1 LFVDQVTVTL
11 KAGRGGNGC
20 VSFRREACV
29 PKGGPDGGHGG
40 DGGSI
45 VFTAD
50 ENISSLAYFRFHPI
64 IKAKNGAPGEGSN
77 RQGKRGPDVRLGV
90 PVGTMIKEADGGAV
104 LADLA
109 VHGRSFVVARGGR
122 GGRGNASYATATHQ
136 APREFQPGR
145 PGEEKEL
152 FLELKLIADV
162 GLVGFPNA
170 GKSTLIS
177 KISAARPIIADYP
190 FTTLAPNLGVVDI
203 GEYRS
208 FVVADI
214 PGLIEGA
221 HRGQGL
227 GIRFLRHIE
236 RTKLLIHV
244 VDVSPYSGRD
254 PVEDFKVLMKELE
267 AFSPEVA
274 ARPQILAANK
284 VDLLGDD
291 TSRLVRL
298 RRLAARRKIPFFAVS
313 ALKREGLKPLV
324 EAAARQLAE
333 IAAATGSQA
342 PAAKGPGE
350 RP

>member
-1 LFVDQVTVTL
+1 MFVDQVTVKL
-11 KAGRGGNGC
+11 RAGRGGDGC
-20 VSFRREACV
+20 VSFRREARV

-45 VFTAD
+45 LFVAD
-50 ENISSLAYFRFHPI
+50 ENISSLAYYRLHPI
-64 IKAKNGAPGEGSN
+64 AKAKNGAPGEGSH
-77 RQGKRGPDVRLGV
+77 RTGKSGADVRLGV
-90 PVGTMIKEADGGAV
+90 PVGTIVREADGGAV
-104 LADLA
+104 LADLDK
-109 VHGRSFVVARGGR
+109 HGKSCLAARGGR
-122 GGRGNASYATATHQ
+122 GGRGNASFATATHQ
-136 APREFQPGR
+136 TPREWQPGR

-177 KISAARPIIADYP
+177 RISAARPAIADYP

-236 RTKLLIHV
+236 RTKLLLHI

-254 PVEDFKVLMKELE
+254 PVEDFKVIMKELE

-284 VDLLGDD
+284 VDLLAGD
-291 TSRLVRL
+291 TSRLARL
-298 RRLAARRKIPFFAVS
+298 RRMASRRKIPVFAIS
-313 ALKREGLKPLV
+313 ALKKEGLKPLV
-324 EAAARQLAE
+324 EAAARALAE
-333 IAAATGSQA
+333 IEAAAGG
-342 PAAKGPGE
+342 PAGLGG
-350 RP
+350 RG